1 MVGSGGGVIFIDMQI
16 SRSSP
21 DLLDPRIPDALALGT
36 SKVPS
41 SSKDFETLR
50 SSSAG
55 GQELLQRLPRA
66 SPSPGCPAFRSH
78 RHPPEVATSNWFR
91 GLGQ

>member
-1 MVGSGGGVIFIDMQI
+1 MQI

-21 DLLDPRIPDALALGT
+21 DLPDPRIPDPLALGT

-41 SSKDFETLR
+41 SSKDYETLR

-66 SPSPGCPAFRSH
+66 SPSLGCPVFRSH
-78 RHPPEVATSNWFR
+78 RHPLGVATSNWFR
-91 GLGQ
+91 DLGQ